1 MATVINTFPDRRAE
15 LLGKGLGSLIGN
27 VITAR
32 QKAREEERKKE
43 ALKNVANLI
52 QQAISGGRTQ
62 QIPLQERSSKAL
74 AGGKGPTKKA
84 AKRLEAEPK
93 TRKAPVQS
101 SEIVS
106 GLHEAGLEDQFAIT
120 LAQGIQEK
128 KAKRQKEEQESAA
141 IGTALQEVI
150 SGGASRRDL
159 ISDIAENPNLTA
171 AQRIALFGQLNNL
184 LPPDEDETTIKIFG
198 PDTDEATTVPVTK
211 KVAGNLKL
219 REDFIAKNFPGFSTT
234 APAAGPSE
242 GKIKERGI
250 QGLQAANLIDEN
262 MANKL
267 RAGVLEA
274 RGPDAEGRVAIID
287 KSQVPPHVNFIGGG
301 VSLRV
306 LDIIDRRRMAIG
318 ETLLLLRSADTSSV
332 GIVNILRREV
342 GGIALQIPV
351 VGAIIRALGLE
362 EEEVAKLQTDS
373 SGFFAILSPLANSF
387 RPGGSRAGAGTD
399 AQIKLAERV
408 LNMTRFSSTEAGA
421 EQTRQALI
429 GILTDLRDT
438 LTAQRLSRSLNP
450 VVHRVRYFFD
460 EDGKLQA
467 EVLK

>member
-15 LLGKGLGSLIGN
+15 LLGKGLGGLIGN

-52 QQAISGGRTQ
+52 QQSMGGGRTQ
-62 QIPLQERSSKAL
+62 KIPLQERSSKAL
-74 AGGKGPTKKA
+74 AGGKGPTKTA

-93 TRKAPVQS
+93 TRKVPVQG

-106 GLHEAGLEDQFAIT
+106 GLQEAGIEGKFAIT
-120 LAQGIQEK
+120 LMQGIEAEK
-128 KAKRQKEEQESAA
+128 IKREEEEQQSAA
-141 IGTALQEVI
+141 IGNALKTAVV
-150 SGGASRRDL
+150 GGASRRDL
-159 ISDIAENPNLTA
+159 VGGIAENPDLTA
-171 AQRIALFGQLNNL
+171 AQKISLFGQLNNF
-184 LPPDEDETTIKIFG
+184 LPADEDETTIKVFG
-198 PDTDEATTVPVTK
+198 PDTDEATVVPVTK

-219 REDFIAKNFPGFSTT
+219 REAFIAKNFPGFSTT
-234 APAAGPSE
+234 APAAAPSE
-242 GKIKERGI
+242 GRIKETGI
-250 QGLQAANLIDEN
+250 KGLLAANLIDEN

-287 KSQVPPHVNFIGGG
+287 KSQIPPHVNFIGGG

-306 LDIIDRRRMAIG
+306 LDLIDRRRLAIG
-318 ETLLLLRSADTSSV
+318 ETLTLLKSADTSSV
-332 GIVNILRREV
+332 GIVNILKREV
-342 GGIALQIPV
+342 GGIALQIPI
-351 VGAIIRALGLE
+351 VGAIVRAMGLE

-373 SGFFAILSPLANSF
+373 SGFFAILTPLAISF

-408 LNMTRFSSTEAGA
+408 LNMTRFSSMEAGA
-421 EQTRQALI
+421 EQTKQSLI
-429 GILTDLRDT
+429 SILEELRDT
-438 LTAQRLSRSLNP
+438 LTAQRLSRDLNP
-450 VVHRVRYFFD
+450 VVHKVRYFFD
-460 EDGKLQA
+460 DNGKLQA
-467 EVLK
+467 EILK